1 MQIKIKLSGKGEKE
15 RYTHIMQWLN
25 GKESVSKLQE
35 TQIWIFGRED
45 PLKEGMATHSS
56 ILAWRIPWTVELGGL
71 QSIVSQR
78 VRYDWSYL
86 ACTHKMY
93 YKSTIIITHQKY
105 DKHTN
110 NKETESNHTRKNQQ
124 LTIKIVETKKTIR
137 KQNNQKTVKIP
148 IAILNLLL
156 INLNKNY

>member
-1 MQIKIKLSGKGEKE
+1 
-15 RYTHIMQWLN
+15 
-25 GKESVSKLQE
+25 
-35 TQIWIFGRED
+35 
-45 PLKEGMATHSS
+45 
-56 ILAWRIPWTVELGGL
+56 
-71 QSIVSQR
+71 
-78 VRYDWSYL
+78 
-86 ACTHKMY
+86 MY

-110 NKETESNHTRKNQQ
+110 NKETESNHTTTKNQQ

-137 KQNNQKTVKIP
+137 KQNNQKAVKIP